1 MTLLLSLHDVTP
13 RHLERL
19 QRAESLFCEIG
30 VRHVT
35 YLLVPRYHGRWD
47 VERDLAFQEWCHHP
61 RPFTV
66 DWCLHGFYHRELQK
80 PESHSL
86 SDSLKRRFLTAGE
99 GEFLALAAP
108 DAQRLV
114 VRGKRAFRS
123 CLGFAPGGFVAPAWL
138 FTNALIAVLREQG
151 FLWTE
156 DHRRIH
162 DLRNSDVIP
171 APVITWSARSWLR
184 RIGSIRVAS
193 VLARRWCDTP
203 ILRVAVHPLDFD
215 HPELVSSLREV
226 ISGGLKA
233 RRANGYG
240 EVLSIAPEGNEPR

>member
-1 MTLLLSLHDVTP
+1 LSLHDVTP

-19 QRAESLFCEIG
+19 QRAETLFCELG

-35 YLLVPRYHGRWD
+35 YLLVPRFHGHWNVEGD
-47 VERDLAFQEWCHHP
+47 VAFQEWCHRP

-66 DWCLHGFYHRELQK
+66 DWCLHGFYHRELRDVGR
-80 PESHSL
+80 HSL

-99 GEFLALAAP
+99 GEFLALQAS

-114 VRGKRAFRS
+114 VRGERAFRS
-123 CLGFAPGGFVAPAWL
+123 CLGFAPEGFVAPAWL
-138 FTNALIAVLREQG
+138 FTNSLIPVLRGQG

-156 DHRRIH
+156 DHKGIH
-162 DLRNSDVIP
+162 DLRTSGVVP
-171 APVITWSARSWLR
+171 APVITWSARSPLR
-184 RIGSIRVAS
+184 RIASVRVARL
-193 VLARRWCDTP
+193 LARRWCDAP

-215 HPELVSSLREV
+215 HPELVSSVRGV
-226 ISGGLKA
+226 ISDGLRA

-240 EVLSIAPEGNEPR
+240 AVLSKMPEGRKPR